1 MNKKTALIILAV
13 IVLSIVSFGGI
24 VGAQDLGDLQ
34 SKKNELQE
42 QINQSNEQ
50 IEDIKIELTENLEQL
65 NNLNLKISTY
75 EQEVSSLEE
84 NLERISKEIDDVTEK
99 LNVIEETYNI
109 QRDVLQNRLVALY
122 EAGDIYYLDVLLKS
136 NTISDFISNY
146 YLIGEI
152 AKYDNE
158 LLESIERQKTQ
169 IEEIKQSLTERKE
182 SLETIKKNKEKTT
195 ISLENSK
202 IIRNS
207 YISKLTNDEKAMQEK
222 IDKCQAEL
230 NSIDSAI
237 TLLTTLNIGEGYV
250 GGEFGWPAP
259 GYSTI
264 TSKFGM
270 RIHPILKI
278 ARGHT
283 GTDIAMPT
291 GAYIVASNDGVVIK
305 SEYSTTGYGN
315 MIIIDHG
322 GGITTLYGHGS
333 ERIAQIGQT
342 VKKGDLIM
350 KAGSTGWSTGPHLH
364 FEVRINGTPMDAM
377 EFLSN
382 QSKYLGEQNKEDKED
397 NNNNQTNETNNQ
409 VNGGEN

>member
-1 MNKKTALIILAV
+1 MNKKTTLIILAF
-13 IVLSIVSFGGI
+13 IILYIVSFGGI
-24 VGAQDLGDLQ
+24 VGAQDLSDLQ
-34 SKKNELQE
+34 NKKNELQE

-75 EQEVSSLEE
+75 EEEISSLEG
-84 NLERISKEIDDVTEK
+84 NLEKISRDIENVTAK
-99 LNVIEETYNI
+99 LNVIEENYNI
-109 QRDVLQNRLVALY
+109 QRDILQNRIVALY

-136 NTISDFISNY
+136 NNISEFISNY

-158 LLESIERQKTQ
+158 LLENIERQKTE
-169 IEEIKQSLTERKE
+169 IEEIKQTLIERKD
-182 SLETIKKNKEKTT
+182 SLETVKKNKERTS
-195 ISLENSK
+195 ISLENSR

-207 YISKLTNDEKAMQEK
+207 YIAKLTNDEKTIQEK
-222 IDKCQAEL
+222 IDKYQAEL
-230 NSIDSAI
+230 NSIDSTI
-237 TLLTTLNIGEGYV
+237 TTLTTLNISEDYV

-278 ARGHT
+278 ARGHK
-283 GTDIAMPT
+283 GNDIAMPT

-305 SEYSTTGYGN
+305 STYSTTGYGN
-315 MIIIDHG
+315 MILIDHG
-322 GGITTLYGHGS
+322 GGISTLYGHGS
-333 ERIAQIGQT
+333 ELVAQTGQT

-364 FEVRINGTPMDAM
+364 FEVRINGTPIDSL

-382 QSKYLGEQNKEDKED
+382 QSKYLGKQNEEDKPND
-397 NNNNQTNETNNQ
+397 NIQTNETNDQ

>member
-1 MNKKTALIILAV
+1 MNKKTTLIIFTV
-13 IVLSIVSFGGI
+13 IILSIIVSFGGI
-24 VGAQDLGDLQ
+24 VAAQDLGDLQ

-65 NNLNLKISTY
+65 NNLNFKITTY
-75 EQEVSSLEE
+75 EEEIAALEE
-84 NLERISKEIDDVTEK
+84 NLQKISKEIEDVTVK
-99 LNVIEETYNI
+99 LNVIEENYNI
-109 QRDVLQNRLVALY
+109 QRDILQNRIVALY
-122 EAGDIYYLDVLLKS
+122 EAGDIYYLDVLLNS
-136 NTISDFISNY
+136 NNISEFISNY

-158 LLESIERQKTQ
+158 LLENIEKQKTQ
-169 IEEIKQSLTERKE
+169 IEEIKQALTERKE
-182 SLETIKKNKEKTT
+182 SLEAVKKNKERTS

-207 YISKLTNDEKAMQEK
+207 YIAKLTNDEKTMQEK
-222 IDKCQAEL
+222 IDKYQAEL

-237 TLLTTLNIGEGYV
+237 TTLTTLNISEDYV

-270 RIHPILKI
+270 RIHPILKV
-278 ARGHT
+278 ARGHK
-283 GTDIAMPT
+283 GNDIAMPT

-315 MIIIDHG
+315 MVLIDHG

-333 ERIAQIGQT
+333 ELIAKTGQT

-364 FEVRINGTPMDAM
+364 FEVRINGTPIDSL

-382 QSKYLGEQNKEDKED
+382 QSKYLGDKDEDDKSND
-397 NNNNQTNETNNQ
+397 NTQANETNNQ